1 MRTPTLLLNG
11 RYDFHCP
18 PATTQEPLFRLLG
31 TPARDKRHVQFESGH
46 IPPLQD
52 IMREVL
58 DWLDR
63 YVGLVE
69 MNQ

>member
-1 MRTPTLLLNG
+1 
-11 RYDFHCP
+11 
-18 PATTQEPLFRLLG
+18 
-31 TPARDKRHVQFESGH
+31 VQVDGGH

-63 YVGLVE
+63 YLGPVE
-69 MNQ
+69 KNH